1 MKRRTFL
8 WATVGT
14 VGALA
19 GLAVGWAA
27 WPVRQRLHRRGGENS
42 TAQLFEPNAWV
53 RIGADD
59 SITLYMPRA
68 EMGQG
73 THTGLLMLLAEE
85 LDCDPLAV
93 RIAAAPIDS
102 VYNNL
107 AAVVDGLPFHPGQQG
122 VLRDATEH
130 VVARVVREF
139 GVMMTGGSTSIRD
152 LWQPLREAGAMARAS
167 LLQAAAKQ
175 WDVPVAEC
183 RVSQGVISHASGRQL
198 RFGQIVAAAGAALPI
213 VDEYVLKTREQ
224 FTLIGQPMRRIDSR
238 EKVSGKALFA
248 ADVHEPDMLYAE
260 VQFAPQR
267 DGQLQAWDE
276 SAARAMPG
284 VVEVVQ
290 LPPLGGAPACVAV
303 IADQRW
309 RARRALE
316 QQFPQWVAGPA
327 GLFDQSLIES
337 SLSAAIEAEGEAHVY
352 RDSGNADSALRRAA
366 AVIRAD
372 YEVPYLAH
380 AAMEPLCCA
389 VKFTGTAAT
398 VWAGVQVNDLARK
411 AAAQALGLADDQV
424 TLVPTYLG
432 GAFGR
437 RLDNDFISVAAAL
450 AAKVPGRLL
459 QLQWRREDDMRH
471 DFYRPAAKAR
481 LRASLDAQGRI
492 DAWQATS
499 AGQSIVAQ
507 VMPRGFGMSA
517 VGPDKTTVEGAFDQ
531 PYDIPN
537 LQVAH
542 QAVDLPVP
550 VGFWRSVGHSYT
562 AFFNECFMDE
572 LATVAQ
578 ADPLAFRIA
587 HLQQQ
592 PRHVKVLQ
600 LAADKADW
608 GGRPLETP
616 DGSRVARGLALH
628 ASFGSIVALVA
639 EVSLGPEGQP
649 RVHRIVLAI
658 DCGQVVNPAL
668 VTQQME
674 SSVIYGLSAALY
686 GRITFKEGAVE
697 QGNFDTYPALRLVD
711 TPRIETW
718 IIPNGEPPGGVGEPG
733 VPPVAPAIAN
743 ALAVLT
749 GRRNRRLP
757 LIGA

>member
-14 VGALA
+14 VGAFA

-27 WPVRQRLHRRGGENS
+27 WPVRQRLHRREGENS
-42 TAQLFEPNAWV
+42 TAQMFEPNAWV

-59 SITLYMPRA
+59 TVTLYMPRA

-85 LDCDPLAV
+85 LDCDPAAV
-93 RIAAAPIDS
+93 RIVAAPIDS

-107 AAVVDGLPFHPGQQG
+107 SAVVDSLPFRPDQQG
-122 VLRDATEH
+122 LVRDATEH
-130 VVARVVREF
+130 VVARVMREV
-139 GVMMTGGSTSIRD
+139 GVIMTGGSSSIRD

-167 LLQAAAKQ
+167 LVQAAAKQ
-175 WDVPVAEC
+175 WGGAAGEC
-183 RVSQGVISHASGRQL
+183 RVARGVISHASGRQL
-198 RFGQIVAAAGAALPI
+198 RFGEVVAAAGAALPI

-224 FTLIGQPMRRIDSR
+224 FTLIGQSLPRIDSR
-238 EKVSGKALFA
+238 EKVSGKAVFA
-248 ADVHEPDMLYAE
+248 ADVHEPAMLYAE
-260 VQFAPQR
+260 IQFAAQR
-267 DGQLQAWDE
+267 DGQLRVWDD
-276 SAARAMPG
+276 SQVRGMPG
-284 VVEVVQ
+284 VVEVAQ
-290 LPPLGGAPACVAV
+290 LPPLGGAAACVAV

-309 RARRALE
+309 RARLALDA
-316 QQFPQWVAGPA
+316 QFLQWAAGPA
-327 GLFDQSLIES
+327 GLFDQSLIQET
-337 SLSAAIEAEGEAHVY
+337 LATAIESTDAHVY
-352 RDSGNADSALRRAA
+352 RDTGNADSALARAA
-366 AVIRAD
+366 AVVRAD

-380 AAMEPLCCA
+380 AAMEPVCCA

-398 VWAGVQVNDLARK
+398 VWAGVQINDLARK
-411 AAAQALGLADDQV
+411 AAAQAMGLAEEQV

-437 RLDNDFISVAAAL
+437 RLENDFVAIAAAL

-459 QLQWRREDDMRH
+459 QLQWRREDDMRY
-471 DFYRPAAKAR
+471 DFYRPAARVR
-481 LRASLDAQGRI
+481 LRGSLDAQGRI

-507 VMPRGFGMSA
+507 VMPRGFGMNT

-542 QAVDLPVP
+542 QTVDLPVP

-562 AFFNECFMDE
+562 AFFNECFIDE

-587 HLQQQ
+587 HLQKQ
-592 PRHVKVLQ
+592 PRHLKVLQ
-600 LAADKADW
+600 LAAERADW
-608 GGRPLETP
+608 AGRPIEAA
-616 DGSRVARGLALH
+616 DGARVGRGLALH
-628 ASFGSIVALVA
+628 ACFGSIVALVA
-639 EVSLGPEGQP
+639 EVSLSPEGRP
-649 RVHRIVLAI
+649 RVHRTVIAI
-658 DCGQVVNPAL
+658 DCGQVVNPVL

-686 GRITFKEGAVE
+686 GQITFKDGAVE
-697 QGNFDTYPALRLVD
+697 QGNFDTYTALRLAD
-711 TPRIETW
+711 TPIIETW
-718 IIPNGEPPGGVGEPG
+718 IMPNGEPPGGVGEPG
-733 VPPVAPAIAN
+733 LPPVAPAVAN
-743 ALAVLT
+743 ALAALT

>member
-27 WPVRQRLHRRGGENS
+27 WPVRQRLHRRDGENS

-59 SITLYMPRA
+59 TVTLYMPRA

-85 LDCDPLAV
+85 LDCEPAAV

-107 AAVVDGLPFHPGQQG
+107 AAVVDGLPFRPDQQG
-122 VLRDATEH
+122 LLRDATEH
-130 VVARVVREF
+130 VVGRVVREF
-139 GVMMTGGSTSIRD
+139 GVMMTGGSSSIRD

-167 LLQAAAKQ
+167 LVQAAAKQ
-175 WDVPVAEC
+175 WGVPAGECGVA
-183 RVSQGVISHASGRQL
+183 RGVISHASGRQL
-198 RFGQIVAAAGAALPI
+198 RFGEVVAAAGADLPI

-224 FTLIGQPMRRIDSR
+224 FTLIGQPLRRIDSR
-238 EKVSGKALFA
+238 EKVSGKAVFA

-260 VQFAPQR
+260 IQFAPQR
-267 DGQLQAWDE
+267 DGQLQAWDD
-276 SAARAMPG
+276 SAARGMPG
-284 VVEVVQ
+284 VVELVQ
-290 LPPLGGAPACVAV
+290 LPPLWGAAACVAV

-309 RARRALE
+309 RARRALDA
-316 QQFPQWVAGPA
+316 QFPQWVAGPA
-327 GLFDQSLIES
+327 GLFDQSLIKT
-337 SLSAAIEAEGEAHVY
+337 LATAIESTDAHVY
-352 RDSGNADSALRRAA
+352 RDTGNADSALSRAA
-366 AVIRAD
+366 AVVRAD

-380 AAMEPLCCA
+380 AAMEPVCCA
-389 VKFTGTAAT
+389 VKYTGTAAT

-411 AAAQALGLADDQV
+411 AAAQALGLAEEQV

-437 RLDNDFISVAAAL
+437 RLDNDFVAIAAAL

-459 QLQWRREDDMRH
+459 QLQWRREDDLRY
-471 DFYRPAAKAR
+471 DFYRPAARVR
-481 LRASLDAQGRI
+481 LRGCLDAQGRI

-507 VMPRGFGMSA
+507 VMPRSFGMNA
-517 VGPDKTTVEGAFDQ
+517 MGPDKTTVEGAFDQ

-550 VGFWRSVGHSYT
+550 VGFWRAVGHSYT
-562 AFFNECFMDE
+562 AFFNECFIDE

-587 HLQQQ
+587 HLQKQ
-592 PRHVKVLQ
+592 PRHLKVLRF
-600 LAADKADW
+600 AAEKADW
-608 GGRPLETP
+608 AGRPIETA
-616 DGSRVARGLALH
+616 DGARVGRGLALH
-628 ASFGSIVALVA
+628 ASFGSIVAVVA
-639 EVSLGPEGQP
+639 EVSLSPEGRP
-649 RVHRIVLAI
+649 RVHRIVTAI

-674 SSVIYGLSAALY
+674 SSIIYGLSAALY
-686 GRITFKEGAVE
+686 GQITFKDGSVE
-697 QGNFDTYPALRLVD
+697 QGNFDTYPALRLAD
-711 TPRIETW
+711 TPTIETW
-718 IIPNGEPPGGVGEPG
+718 IMPNGEPPGGVGEPG
-733 VPPVAPAIAN
+733 LPPVAPAVAN
-743 ALAVLT
+743 ALAALT

>member
-27 WPVRQRLHRRGGENS
+27 WPVRQRLHRRDGENS

-59 SITLYMPRA
+59 TVTLYMPRA

-85 LDCDPLAV
+85 LDCEPAAV

-107 AAVVDGLPFHPGQQG
+107 AAVVDGLPFRPDQQG
-122 VLRDATEH
+122 LLRDATEH
-130 VVARVVREF
+130 VVGRVVREF
-139 GVMMTGGSTSIRD
+139 GVMMTGGSSSIRD

-167 LLQAAAKQ
+167 LVQAAAKQ
-175 WDVPVAEC
+175 WGVPAGECGVA
-183 RVSQGVISHASGRQL
+183 RGVISHASGRQL
-198 RFGQIVAAAGAALPI
+198 RFGEVVAAAGADLPI

-224 FTLIGQPMRRIDSR
+224 FTLIGQPLPRIDSR
-238 EKVSGKALFA
+238 EKVSGKAVFA

-260 VQFAPQR
+260 IQFAPQR
-267 DGQLQAWDE
+267 DGQLQAWDD
-276 SAARAMPG
+276 SAARGMPG
-284 VVEVVQ
+284 VVELVQ
-290 LPPLGGAPACVAV
+290 LPPLWGAAACVAV

-309 RARRALE
+309 RARRALDA
-316 QQFPQWVAGPA
+316 QFPQWVAGPA
-327 GLFDQSLIES
+327 GLFDQSLIQKT
-337 SLSAAIEAEGEAHVY
+337 LATAIESTDAHVY
-352 RDSGNADSALRRAA
+352 RDTGNADSALSRAA
-366 AVIRAD
+366 AVVRAD

-380 AAMEPLCCA
+380 AAMEPVCCA
-389 VKFTGTAAT
+389 VKYTGTAAT

-411 AAAQALGLADDQV
+411 AAAQALGLAEEQV

-437 RLDNDFISVAAAL
+437 RLDNDFVAIAAAL

-459 QLQWRREDDMRH
+459 QLQWRREDDLRY
-471 DFYRPAAKAR
+471 DFYRPAARVR
-481 LRASLDAQGRI
+481 LRGCLDAQGRI

-507 VMPRGFGMSA
+507 VMPRSFGMNA
-517 VGPDKTTVEGAFDQ
+517 MGPDKTTVEGAFDQ

-537 LQVAH
+537 LQVTH

-550 VGFWRSVGHSYT
+550 VGFWRAVGHSYT
-562 AFFNECFMDE
+562 AFFNECFIDE

-587 HLQQQ
+587 HLQKQ
-592 PRHVKVLQ
+592 PRHLKVLRF
-600 LAADKADW
+600 AAEKADW
-608 GGRPLETP
+608 AGRPIETA
-616 DGSRVARGLALH
+616 DGARVGRGLALH
-628 ASFGSIVALVA
+628 ASFGSIVAVVA
-639 EVSLGPEGQP
+639 EVSLSPEGRP
-649 RVHRIVLAI
+649 RVHRIVTAI

-674 SSVIYGLSAALY
+674 SSIIYGLSAALY
-686 GRITFKEGAVE
+686 GQITFKDGAVE
-697 QGNFDTYPALRLVD
+697 QGNFDTYPALRLAD
-711 TPRIETW
+711 TPTIETW
-718 IIPNGEPPGGVGEPG
+718 IMPNGEPLGGVGEPG
-733 VPPVAPAIAN
+733 LPPVAPAVAN
-743 ALAVLT
+743 ALAALT

>member
-14 VGALA
+14 VGAMA

-27 WPVRQRLHRRGGENS
+27 WPVRSRLHRSGGESS

-73 THTGLLMLLAEE
+73 THTGLMMLLAEE
-85 LDCDPLAV
+85 LDCDPAAV
-93 RIAAAPIDS
+93 RLAPAPIDS

-122 VLRDATEH
+122 LLRNATEH
-130 VVARVVREF
+130 VVTRVVREF
-139 GVMMTGGSTSIRD
+139 GVMMTGGSSSIRD

-167 LLQAAAKQ
+167 LVQAAAKQ
-175 WDVPVAEC
+175 WAVPVVEC
-183 RVSQGVISHASGRQL
+183 SVERGLIRHSSGRQS
-198 RFGQIVAAAGAALPI
+198 RFGEIVTAAGAELPI
-213 VDEYVLKTREQ
+213 ADEYVLKKREQ
-224 FTLIGQPMRRIDSR
+224 FTLIGQPLPRIDSR
-238 EKVSGKALFA
+238 EKVSGRAVFA

-267 DGQLQAWDE
+267 DGELQSWDDT
-276 SAARAMPG
+276 AALGMPG
-284 VVEVVQ
+284 VVEVAQ
-290 LPPLGGAPACVAV
+290 LPPLGGAAACIAV
-303 IADQRW
+303 IANQRW

-327 GLFDQSLIES
+327 GRFDQALIQS
-337 SLSAAIEAEGEAHVY
+337 TLSNALETGAEAHVY
-352 RDSGNADSALRRAA
+352 RDTGSAESTLRRAA
-366 AVIRAD
+366 AVVRAD

-411 AAAQALGLADDQV
+411 TAAQALGLAAEQV

-437 RLDNDFISVAAAL
+437 RLDNDFVAIAAAL

-459 QLQWRREDDMRH
+459 QVQWRREDDMRQ
-471 DFYRPAAKAR
+471 DFYRPAAAAR

-492 DAWQATS
+492 EAWQQIS

-507 VMPRGFGMSA
+507 VMPRGFGLKA

-542 QAVDLPVP
+542 QAVELPVP

-562 AFFNECFMDE
+562 AFFNECFIDE

-592 PRHVKVLQ
+592 PRHLKVLQ
-600 LAADKADW
+600 FAAEKADW
-608 GGRPLETP
+608 GGRAIEAA
-616 DGSRVARGLALH
+616 DGARVARGLALH

-639 EVSLGPEGQP
+639 EVSLSPEGRP
-649 RVHRIVLAI
+649 RVHRIVTAI

-674 SSVIYGLSAALY
+674 SAVIYGLSAALY
-686 GRITFKEGAVE
+686 GQITFKEGAVE
-697 QGNFDTYPALRLVD
+697 QANFDTYPALRLAD

-718 IIPNGEPPGGVGEPG
+718 IMPNGEPPGGVGEPG

-743 ALAVLT
+743 ALAALT